1 MPESEESISMDE
13 LSHEI
18 SIEVLRRL
26 KFEGKIEDLSSSNYQ
41 CTGTAYVC
49 GKLYKCPHTREHSC
63 IAFFMCKIRFVHY

>member
-1 MPESEESISMDE
+1 MPESEDSISMDE

-26 KFEGKIEDLSSSNYQ
+26 KLIGKIEELSSGNYQ

-49 GKLYKCPHTREHSC
+49 GNHYKCPHTREHSC
-63 IAFFMCKIRFVHY
+63 VGFFECRNGFLEP